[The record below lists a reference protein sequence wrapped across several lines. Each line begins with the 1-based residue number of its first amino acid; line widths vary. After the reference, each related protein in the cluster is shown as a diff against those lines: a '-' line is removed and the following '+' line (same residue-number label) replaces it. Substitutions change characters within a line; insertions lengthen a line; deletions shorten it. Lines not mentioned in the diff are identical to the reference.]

1 MQEYV
6 FTLLIIAAVIVALGL
21 WVHRLRRV
29 TINTDGRAPFF
40 GPNAITWVLSLTV
53 AIGVMWLIKEYAL
66 PILEPYNASIA
77 HFIATK
83 LGL

>member
-1 MQEYV
+1 MRQ
-6 FTLLIIAAVIVALGL
+6 TKSD
-21 WVHRLRRV
+21 
-29 TINTDGRAPFF
+29 TDPKEPFF
-40 GPNAITWVLSLTV
+40 GPNAIPWVLSLAF

-77 HFIATK
+77 HFIVTK